1 MAKVKTKF
9 ILAFTVLLMVVADS
23 GYSQTV
29 LGERSDIYNAMATS
43 GTISIDLNC
52 YNDDDRITIYYPPRT
67 HAGSQKLY
75 DWNGTTNFGSPHK
88 ITNLAFPKA
97 GQQAT
102 STYVEIV
109 INEGRTPAVVKWDY
123 TGTITGSG
131 KTPVPVN
138 IDPLM
143 LPPPPP
149 NVPGIKGS
157 TGVIVGRPRPRNQG
171 GMKGFG
177 AAGVVGFSGTQRGYT
192 GRIINPGGSYPGS
205 RIKRQS
211 KGNKAKTQLGPPG
224 QIPKATIPQSV
235 NFNTYLHK
243 LPTRG
248 TQRISLRGGKT
259 YFKFLSV
266 YRGRY

>member
-9 ILAFTVLLMVVADS
+9 IPAFTVLLMAIANS

-43 GTISIDLNC
+43 GTISISMNC
-52 YNDDDRITIYYPPRT
+52 YHDNDRVSIYYPPRT
-67 HAGSQKLY
+67 HAGSQSIFDDNK
-75 DWNGTTNFGSPHK
+75 TTQFGSPWL
-88 ITNLAFPKA
+88 INVTFPKL
-97 GQQAT
+97 GQPAT

-109 INEGRTPAVVKWDY
+109 INEGRTPAVVTWDY
-123 TGTITGSG
+123 TGTITGTG
-131 KTPVPVN
+131 QTPVPVN
-138 IDPLM
+138 IDPLK

-177 AAGVVGFSGTQRGYT
+177 GAGVVGFSGTQRGYT

-205 RIKRQS
+205 RVQRQP
-211 KGNKAKTQLGPPG
+211 KGNTTITQLGPPG

-235 NFNTYLHK
+235 NFNTYLHG
-243 LPTRG
+243 LPTRV
-248 TQRISLRGGKT
+248 TQRIYLRGGKA
-259 YFKFLSV
+259 YFKLSAV

>member
-1 MAKVKTKF
+1 MTMLRANLIF
-9 ILAFTVLLMVVADS
+9 AFTMLLMTVAHS
-23 GYSQTV
+23 SYGQTV
-29 LGERSDIYNAMATS
+29 LGERSDIYNAKASS

-75 DWNGTTNFGSPHK
+75 DWNGTTTFGTPHK
-88 ITNLAFPKA
+88 ITNLPFGP
-97 GQQAT
+97 GP
-102 STYVEIV
+102 SNFVEIV

-123 TGTITGSG
+123 TGTITGTG
-131 KTPVPVN
+131 QTPVPAN
-138 IDPLM
+138 RDPLM

-157 TGVIVGRPRPRNQG
+157 TGVIVGRPRPRTLG

-177 AAGVVGFSGTQRGYT
+177 GVGVVGFSSTQRGYV
-192 GRIINPGGSYPGS
+192 GRIVNPAGSYPGTRVQTQPKNNTS
-205 RIKRQS
+205 T
-211 KGNKAKTQLGPPG
+211 TQLGPPG

-235 NFNTYLHK
+235 NFNSHLHN

-248 TQRISLRGGKT
+248 SQRVTLRGGRS
-259 YFKFLSV
+259 YFKLFSINRL
-266 YRGRY
+266 RY